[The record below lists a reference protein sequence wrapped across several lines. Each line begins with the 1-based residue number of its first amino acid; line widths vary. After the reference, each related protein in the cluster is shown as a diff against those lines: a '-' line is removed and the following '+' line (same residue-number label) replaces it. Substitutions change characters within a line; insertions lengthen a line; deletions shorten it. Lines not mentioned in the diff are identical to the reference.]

1 MILTELG
8 KKFPCS
14 TQGYAIPTDD
24 TTSSMEAGDVVEAQW
39 VADKDISMVA
49 AFGLLHEVLKIKEK
63 YPEFVLHYIK
73 LESRKISM
81 QYSIAPVGASHSP
94 AVAAIIWAVV
104 KAIGILVGIAL
115 AGYLVYT
122 LIDRQYLLPVKPPTG
137 TAVVTSKHTGTEK
150 AIPNVLIYVDGQQ
163 IGRTDGGSI
172 EITDLEPGPHQFA
185 GEILEGFHAPAQI
198 TETIVKDQVHDIT
211 IWYRPED
218 DPEPTTGFLH
228 IYTDPVQGMVYID
241 TVEIGLAPVSEEVDR
256 GDHTVSFGSVEGYIT
271 PETQTVTVPAGKV
284 KEVTG
289 KYLTPGEGEEW
300 FEKYLKYALI
310 GGGVILGTALL
321 VPEIIRLL
329 MRRGERK

>member
-14 TQGYAIPTDD
+14 TQGYEISTDD
-24 TTSSMEAGDVVEAQW
+24 TTSAMEAGDVVEAQW
-39 VADKDISMVA
+39 VADKDISIIA
-49 AFGLLHEVLKIKEK
+49 AFGLLHEVLKIKEE
-63 YPEFVLHYIK
+63 YPEFVLHYIRV
-73 LESRKISM
+73 ESRKISV

-94 AVAAIIWAVV
+94 AVAALIWVVV
-104 KAIGILVGIAL
+104 KAIAILVGIAL
-115 AGYLVYT
+115 AAYAIYT
-122 LIDRQYLLPVKPPTG
+122 LIEREYWLPAKKPTG

-150 AIPNVLIYVDGQQ
+150 AIPNVLIYVDGEQ

-172 EITDLEPGPHQFA
+172 QITDLEPGPHQFA

-211 IWYRPED
+211 IWYRPEG
-218 DPEPTTGFLH
+218 DPEPQTGWLH
-228 IYTDPVQGMVYID
+228 VYTDPVKGMVIID
-241 TVEIGLAPVSEEVDR
+241 TEEIGLAPVAVEVDK

-271 PETQTVTVPAGKV
+271 PDTQTVTVVAGKT

-289 KYLTPGEGEEW
+289 KYLKPGEDEEW

-310 GGGVILGTALL
+310 GGGAIIGGALL
-321 VPEIIRLL
+321 IPEVIRLIA
-329 MRRGERK
+329 RRGKRE